1 MSQRPSCKLLIW
13 GFCAV
18 LLVSGAGCT
27 PSTDTVSS
35 LVDLAATT
43 SGSFVEIIIKDLL
56 NMLVTPAQDPNLNAP
71 ISEQQH

>member
-1 MSQRPSCKLLIW
+1 MFRRPFRKLLIG
-13 GFCAV
+13 GFGVA
-18 LLVSGAGCT
+18 LMVSGAGCT
-27 PSTDTVSS
+27 PSSDTVSS

-56 NMLVTPAQDPNLNAP
+56 NLLVTPAQDPNLNAP